1 MLKLANN
8 IEDLYLKVDRDQK
21 RSILNLIVSNF
32 QLEDKLLRWKYKK
45 PFDLMAFCAKNANWL
60 TLVEELEESF
70 KHPTEVDALTTCSLS
85 AIESLLP
92 PC

>member
-1 MLKLANN
+1 
-8 IEDLYLKVDRDQK
+8 LYLKADRDQK

-60 TLVEELEESF
+60 TTIEEVITAI
-70 KHPTEVDALTTCSLS
+70 KQDLTG
-85 AIESLLP
+85 AIRV
-92 PC
+92 